1 MEQREIEIIRMMQE
15 QIYRQTDSTAILVAV
30 MSEEEYDATIKDYQA
45 RGYKLIDV
53 SQFGEE
59 SRHIGDF
66 LAFVKNKKKNYD

>member
-53 SQFGEE
+53 SQFGEG

-66 LAFVKNKKKNYD
+66 LAFVKNKEKNYD